1 MSTIKVDTIAT
12 RTGSGN
18 ITLSNN
24 VASLTSSGAISG
36 TTITATAN
44 GAPLTVNS
52 INSNNNKIIFQDNG
66 SAVSHLGGISNGL
79 VFANAA
85 GTQLGRLDAEG
96 LKFGTDTASAN
107 GLDDYEEGT
116 WTANLIGSTGNPS
129 TAVTSAAATYTKIGR
144 MVYARWMI
152 GPVNVAGASGG
163 IRVNGL
169 PFNNAGGHVSGN
181 VMLYY
186 RKSTPYTD
194 AINLTPYVS
203 GNQVYLYLTRDGYA
217 DVWAEILFDLTGAST
232 NFYMYASVVYETA
245 S

>member
-1 MSTIKVDTIAT
+1 MSTLRVDTIAT

-18 ITLSNN
+18 ITASNTIAGNLTGN
-24 VASLTSSGAISG
+24 VTGNVTGNLTGNSTVGG
-36 TTITATAN
+36 TLGVTGNTTITSGNLVIATAGN
-44 GAPLTVNS
+44 GIDFSAAS
-52 INSNNNKIIFQDNG
+52 G
-66 SAVSHLGGISNGL
+66 SAGGSS
-79 VFANAA
+79 
-85 GTQLGRLDAEG
+85 
-96 LKFGTDTASAN
+96 SAL
-107 GLDDYEEGT
+107 LDDYEEGT
-116 WTANLIGSTGNPS
+116 WTANLIGSTSNPT
-129 TAVTSAAATYTKIGR
+129 TAATSAAATYTKIGR
-144 MVYARWMI
+144 LVYARWMI
-152 GPVNVAGASGG
+152 GPANVAGASGG

-245 S
+245 